1 MCTKETDPGRVE
13 VVTSVEDASYISFE
27 EHLDEEFDVASELAF
42 DYEIEM
48 LDDTEIAAEV
58 FFEVTEPII

>member
-27 EHLDEEFDVASELAF
+27 EHLDEEFDAASEFAF
-42 DYEIEM
+42 DYYEIEM
-48 LDDTEIAAEV
+48 LDDTEIAE
-58 FFEVTEPII
+58 EITEPII